1 MNEFGNNLYR
11 LRKLRGWTQQ
21 ELADQLGVTNRSVS
35 KWETGET
42 LPETGQL
49 IPLADAFGVTMDELL
64 RGPKAPLAAAHSHD
78 APAIQSEEN
87 DELLPTE
94 STSPAVTLEH
104 TAPTAEASLT
114 KSPDPEKENA
124 HAAQSD
130 KLEVY
135 MKERRRRAKKKMTP
149 LIILGAGISSIGLIV
164 GFALL
169 VAGFPELSMPFMF
182 YGTPLGICIFGFA
195 VAWICNYPK
204 LKPGTT
210 TKPLIKFLIALI
222 AGFLLS
228 YGGTQLMFAW
238 IEDWVGIIGSIVTG
252 VGIIG
257 IVYAILLWYNE
268 TKYCLIQ
275 EETQEKFPAGEP
287 IKKKRLN
294 WKLSALILVIAV
306 ICYILMGTLGNL
318 WGTGWVIIL
327 IAAIACGVF
336 SDLGA

>member
-1 MNEFGNNLYR
+1 M
-11 LRKLRGWTQQ
+11 
-21 ELADQLGVTNRSVS
+21 
-35 KWETGET
+35 
-42 LPETGQL
+42 PETGQL
-49 IPLADAFGVTMDELL
+49 IPLADAFGVTVDELL
-64 RGPKAPLAAAHSHD
+64 RGPKAPLAAEHS
-78 APAIQSEEN
+78 PENSAIISEE
-87 DELLPTE
+87 
-94 STSPAVTLEH
+94 
-104 TAPTAEASLT
+104 TAEPLLAD
-114 KSPDPEKENA
+114 SPSPTIALGCSEQAAEATLPERSDPEKENA

-130 KLEVY
+130 ELEVY

-169 VAGFPELSMPFMF
+169 VAGFPELSTPFMF
-182 YGTPLGICIFGFA
+182 YGTPIGICIFGFA

-210 TKPLIKFLIALI
+210 TKPLIKFLLALI
-222 AGFLLS
+222 AGFILS

-257 IVYAILLWYNE
+257 IIYALLLWYNE

-275 EETQEKFPAGEP
+275 EETQEKLPAGEP
-287 IKKKRLN
+287 TKKKHLN

>member
-1 MNEFGNNLYR
+1 M
-11 LRKLRGWTQQ
+11 
-21 ELADQLGVTNRSVS
+21 
-35 KWETGET
+35 
-42 LPETGQL
+42 PETGQL
-49 IPLADAFGVTMDELL
+49 IPLADAFGVTVDELL
-64 RGPKAPLAAAHSHD
+64 RGPKAPLTAAHSPD
-78 APAIQSEEN
+78 ASAIQSEEN
-87 DELLPTE
+87 DELLPTR
-94 STSPAVTLEH
+94 STSSAVTSEH
-104 TAPTAEASLT
+104 TTPTAEATLPERS
-114 KSPDPEKENA
+114 DPEKENA

-130 KLEVY
+130 ELEVY

-210 TKPLIKFLIALI
+210 TKPPIKFLLALI
-222 AGFLLS
+222 AGFILS

-257 IVYAILLWYNE
+257 IVYALLLWYNE

-275 EETQEKFPAGEP
+275 EETQEKLSAGEP
-287 IKKKRLN
+287 TKKKAPELEAFRPYLGGRRHLLHSDGYPRKPLEHWLGDHPHCSDRLRRIFRFRR
-294 WKLSALILVIAV
+294 LIPSDTKNPCEQSHGFFYRPMPIR
-306 ICYILMGTLGNL
+306 
-318 WGTGWVIIL
+318 
-327 IAAIACGVF
+327 AA
-336 SDLGA
+336 